1 MAVERG
7 TVELGVLIYQGAQ
20 LAAVHGLTDLF
31 GVANR
36 IAAEHRTV
44 QLPLLRVS
52 HWQVDAH
59 GTPHARST
67 ATQARTNR

>member
-1 MAVERG
+1 MAAQRS

-36 IAAEHRTV
+36 IAAEHESA
-44 QLPLLRVS
+44 Q
-52 HWQVDAH
+52 
-59 GTPHARST
+59 
-67 ATQARTNR
+67 